1 MGGADTALSQRCRPS
16 AVTRSPGLGYVCA
29 LPTALADRPMKIHS
43 DRVRQLRTGRQ
54 WSQEQLAIAC
64 GLNLRT
70 VQRLES
76 SGNAS
81 MESVRALA
89 AVFGVDADELIVADG
104 VAPPVAANPA
114 VEAVRDGLV
123 RFADFHGTTGRA
135 AYWWF
140 LLFLVLVFAVA
151 TTIHE
156 RLYQLVAII
165 ALVPLLAAGTR
176 RLRDAGLSPWWQAF
190 FAVPFGFVVVL
201 VMMARERVEAAPA
214 ADNTDAAQPE

>member
-1 MGGADTALSQRCRPS
+1 
-16 AVTRSPGLGYVCA
+16 
-29 LPTALADRPMKIHS
+29 MKIHS

-54 WSQEQLAIAC
+54 WSQEQLAAAC

-89 AVFGVDADELIVADG
+89 AVFGVDAGELIVAG
-104 VAPPVAANPA
+104 GEAPPVAAHPA
-114 VEAVRDGLV
+114 IEAVRDGLV

-135 AYWWF
+135 AYGWF

-156 RLYQLVAII
+156 RVYQLVAII

-201 VMMARERVEAAPA
+201 VMMAREGRGEPPPLKPDGDAPQA
-214 ADNTDAAQPE
+214 R